1 MFTDKLTE
9 RDMRL
14 MENPA
19 VPDAVKIQIMM
30 DRSRDDIPAVR
41 IPAEIGELS
50 AEPEPVKVPAA
61 PFTGDCSSVYYG
73 YEESRTTSEWNSL
86 KSNFGKNDKKAS
98 DYELCVALRYLGV
111 MYHSEFSNAD
121 FMTNKRHTDALVGM
135 LNQII
140 ALRGVTDSLVT
151 SMFVEYPGRAKDLS
165 RIAEMRVNGSV
176 DARVTDTEFFLNA
189 DSLSAKYG
197 VADKDYASL
206 MKRVM
211 DDIEN
216 NYIVSNKASEP
227 ESVPADEQESVSDEP
242 ETAADSEQE
251 PAPQFEEVDLL
262 KELDNLTEDDI
273 KEPEPES
280 PTEQQAADMV
290 NQLAKMRGDMDA
302 KRQESSFMGVY
313 ERDPKSWEQVIAYYR
328 MMNNGASDLKDGEIV
343 ELILIKDPTITP
355 QRWMEENSDYNVPE
369 LPKPKNLPKEADED
383 FYTWFGDTY
392 DSKLAIEGC
401 WTSDIIPA
409 IRELADPFAEGLDDI
424 RIAAGVLAN
433 PHLGMISLKYVKQ
446 LQKYKA
452 TNDTQYQ
459 DAFKSLRSTC
469 LFMQEFR
476 ILPIDSKRTI
486 ALFAKQNG
494 IATDNPAYVAAM
506 SLANDA
512 TFMNRLNS
520 FPDPDAESAY
530 NGDDGEEPAPIQQEE
545 EAPVVDKTLTADYNV
560 TPWNLLP
567 DFQNWRIIAY
577 DVMLSD
583 AEEEDLSKRYDGNEN
598 WTEAQYIEQL
608 KRDYK
613 NNPDEYWKYVF
624 GEDYFT
630 DKHDDRTWKNY
641 YHDEEWLS
649 EDADYAT
656 EDAEE

>member
-30 DRSRDDIPAVR
+30 DRSRDDIPTVR

-50 AEPEPVKVPAA
+50 AEPELVKVPAA
-61 PFTGDCSSVYYG
+61 PFTGDCASVYYG
-73 YEESRTTSEWNSL
+73 YDESRTTSEWNSL
-86 KSNFGKNDKKAS
+86 KSNFGKNDKEAS
-98 DYELCVALRYLGV
+98 DYELCVALRYLGI
-111 MYHSEFSNAD
+111 MSHSEFSDAD
-121 FMTNKRHTDALVGM
+121 FMTNKRHLNALVGM

-140 ALRGVTDSLVT
+140 SLRGIIDAPVT
-151 SMFVEYPGRAKDLS
+151 SMFIEYPGRARDIK
-165 RIAEMRVNGSV
+165 RIAEMRANGSIDV
-176 DARVTDTEFFLNA
+176 RVTDTEFFLNA
-189 DSLSAKYG
+189 DSLSAKCG
-197 VADKDYASL
+197 VDDKDYASL

-211 DDIEN
+211 DAYE
-216 NYIVSNKASEP
+216 SNRVVPANESEP
-227 ESVPADEQESVSDEP
+227 EPVP
-242 ETAADSEQE
+242 AADSEQE
-251 PAPQFEEVDLL
+251 PAHQFEEVDLL

-273 KEPEPES
+273 REPEPES

-290 NQLAKMRGDMDA
+290 SQLVKMRDDMDA
-302 KRQESSFMGVY
+302 KRKASSFMGVY
-313 ERDPKSWEQVIAYYR
+313 EKDPKSWEQVIAYYR
-328 MMNNGASDLKDGEIV
+328 MMNNGASDLKDVEIV

-369 LPKPKNLPKEADED
+369 LPKPKSLPKEADDD
-383 FYTWFGDTY
+383 FYMWFGETY
-392 DSKLAIEGC
+392 DSKLAIDGC

-409 IRELADPFAEGLDDI
+409 IRELAEPFAEGLDDI

-433 PHLGMISLKYVKQ
+433 PHLGMISLQYVKQ

-494 IATDNPAYVAAM
+494 IATDSPAYVAAM
-506 SLANDA
+506 SLANDK

-530 NGDDGEEPAPIQQEE
+530 GGEDGDEPSPIQQEE

-598 WTEAQYIEQL
+598 WTEEQYIEQL

-613 NNPDEYWKYVF
+613 NNPDNYWKFVF

-630 DKHDDRTWKNY
+630 DKHEDRTWKNY
-641 YHDEEWLS
+641 YNDEEWLS

-656 EDAEE
+656 EDSEG